1 VVGAASAAKISRI
14 NALLQNFM
22 VWLLVRAV
30 TGGAIPKALGIM
42 AKTNSR
48 YREHLARTN
57 EPEAKQ
63 QI

>member
-1 VVGAASAAKISRI
+1 MA
-14 NALLQNFM
+14 
-22 VWLLVRAV
+22 
-30 TGGAIPKALGIM
+30 M

-63 QI
+63 QILKISG

>member
-1 VVGAASAAKISRI
+1 VVEAASAAKISRI

-22 VWLLVRAV
+22 ACLLVRTV
-30 TGGAIPKALGIM
+30 TGGAIPKAFGIM
-42 AKTNSR
+42 AKTNSH
-48 YREHLARTN
+48 YREHLALTN